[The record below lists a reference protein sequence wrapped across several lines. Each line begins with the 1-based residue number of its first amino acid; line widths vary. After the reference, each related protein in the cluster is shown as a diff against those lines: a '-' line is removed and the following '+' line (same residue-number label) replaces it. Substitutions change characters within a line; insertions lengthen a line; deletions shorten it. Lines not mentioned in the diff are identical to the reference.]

1 MARILIVG
9 AGDVGGRAA
18 VALSAQGHQVW
29 ALRRSLPEQRP
40 SLSGVRTLVADV
52 TRPET
57 LTQLPSALD
66 IVITAL
72 SPGESGEAAYRRV
85 YVEGTRHLLQALA
98 GQTLLRHF
106 WVSSTSVY
114 RESKGD
120 WVDDDTPVAASS
132 ATTQA
137 LIDAEALV
145 LSAAWPSTCVRF
157 GGLYGPGRHWLLRWV
172 SSGKAMQSKPP
183 VWTNRIHVEDAAGF
197 LVHLVAL
204 TLHGEALHKSYIA
217 VDDAPST
224 QHEVLMWLAEQL
236 GCDCPPEVMVP
247 DGNQGKRL
255 QNQRLRASGFAL
267 RYPSFREGY
276 RQVLG
281 ARGAQ

>member
-40 SLSGVRTLVADV
+40 SLSGVQTLVADV

-57 LTQLPSALD
+57 LTQLPNGLD

-85 YVEGTRHLLQALA
+85 YVEGTRHLLLALA

-120 WVDDDTPVAASS
+120 WVDDDTPVAASAPS
-132 ATTQA
+132 TQA

-217 VDDAPST
+217 VDDAPSP

>member
-40 SLSGVRTLVADV
+40 SLSGVQTLVADV

-57 LTQLPSALD
+57 LTQLPNGLD

-114 RESKGD
+114 RESMAE

-204 TLHGEALHKSYIA
+204 TLQGEPLHKSYIA
-217 VDDAPST
+217 VDDAPSP

-247 DGNQGKRL
+247 EGNHGKRL

-276 RQVLG
+276 RQVLE
-281 ARGAQ
+281 AREAQ